1 MLPSDSYFE
10 GGAPAVR
17 RRRATF
23 FLSANGILLYSVGTF
38 ASADVRAEPY
48 TLHNSCHD
56 AYFLRKRPC
65 IRASLETHADGS
77 TELLVGFHKVNEPAL
92 YEVV

>member
-1 MLPSDSYFE
+1 MRSTLLPSDSYFE
-10 GGAPAVR
+10 GALQPFADGGQP
-17 RRRATF
+17 F

-38 ASADVRAEPY
+38 ASADVRAEPN

-65 IRASLETHADGS
+65 ISRFARNTR
-77 TELLVGFHKVNEPAL
+77 
-92 YEVV
+92 